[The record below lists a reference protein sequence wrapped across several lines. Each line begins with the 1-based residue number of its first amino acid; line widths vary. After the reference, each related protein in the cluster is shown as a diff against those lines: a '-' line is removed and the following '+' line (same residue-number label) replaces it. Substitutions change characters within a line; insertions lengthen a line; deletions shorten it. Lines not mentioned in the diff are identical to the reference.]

1 VTVWIKICGLTTPE
15 AVTAALDAGA
25 DAIGFVFAKSVR
37 QVSADV
43 ALRLAAPARGRALCV
58 AVTRHPSQQDIDE
71 IVSVFKPDVL
81 QTDSA
86 DLALLR
92 LPTQLELLPVMRGAG
107 GEAEAAGGVG
117 RRELTPMRGAGDGK
131 SAAGRGERGDQG
143 RGWDGGDD
151 GDELVVLLPPRLLF
165 EGLTSGAGVPC
176 DWTAAGRVAR
186 RTELVLAGGL
196 NPANV
201 AAAIAAVQ
209 PFGVDVSTGVE
220 VRPGVKS
227 PAEIMNFVRAARES
241 GAVCEVRV

>member
-1 VTVWIKICGLTTPE
+1 MTMWVKICGLTTPD
-15 AVTAALDAGA
+15 AVAAALDAGA

-58 AVTRHPSQQDIDE
+58 AVTRHPSQHDVDE

-81 QTDSA
+81 QTDST

-92 LPTQLELLPVMRGAG
+92 LPTQLELLPVMR
-107 GEAEAAGGVG
+107 V
-117 RRELTPMRGAGDGK
+117 AGDEK
-131 SAAGRGERGDQG
+131 SAAGRDERGDQG
-143 RGWDGGDD
+143 RGRAG
-151 GDELVVLLPPRLLF
+151 GDELVALPPRVLF

-176 DWTAAGRVAR
+176 DWSAAHRVAR
-186 RTELVLAGGL
+186 RTEVVLAGGL

-227 PAEIMNFVRAARES
+227 PAEIMNFVRVAREPK
-241 GAVCEVRV
+241 RRL

>member
-1 VTVWIKICGLTTPE
+1 
-15 AVTAALDAGA
+15 
-25 DAIGFVFAKSVR
+25 VFR
-37 QVSADV
+37 
-43 ALRLAAPARGRALCV
+43 
-58 AVTRHPSQQDIDE
+58 
-71 IVSVFKPDVL
+71 PDVL

-107 GEAEAAGGVG
+107 G
-117 RRELTPMRGAGDGK
+117 DG
-131 SAAGRGERGDQG
+131 
-143 RGWDGGDD
+143 
-151 GDELVVLLPPRLLF
+151 GDELVVLPPRLLF

-176 DWTAAGRVAR
+176 DWTAARRVAR

-227 PAEIMNFVRAARES
+227 PAEIMKFVRAARES
-241 GAVCEVRV
+241 GAVSEVRV

>member
-1 VTVWIKICGLTTPE
+1 MTVLIKICGLTTPE

-37 QVSADV
+37 QVSAEM

-107 GEAEAAGGVG
+107 DE
-117 RRELTPMRGAGDGK
+117 
-131 SAAGRGERGDQG
+131 
-143 RGWDGGDD
+143 D
-151 GDELVVLLPPRLLF
+151 GDELVVLPRRLLF

-176 DWTAAGRVAR
+176 DWSAAHRVAR

-227 PAEIMNFVRAARES
+227 PAEIMNFVRAAREPK
-241 GAVCEVRV
+241 RRL

>member
-1 VTVWIKICGLTTPE
+1 MTMWIKICGLTTPE
-15 AVTAALDAGA
+15 AVMAALDAGT

-37 QVSADV
+37 QVSPEA

-81 QTDSA
+81 QTDST

-92 LPTQLELLPVMRGAG
+92 LPTQLELLPV
-107 GEAEAAGGVG
+107 
-117 RRELTPMRGAGDGK
+117 LRGAGDR
-131 SAAGRGERGDQG
+131 SAAGRGERGEQV
-143 RGWDGGDD
+143 RGGDGGDD
-151 GDELVVLLPPRLLF
+151 GDELVVIPRRVLF
-165 EGLTSGAGVPC
+165 EGLMSGAGVPC
-176 DWTAAGRVAR
+176 DWTAARRVAR

-227 PAEIMNFVRAARES
+227 PAEIMNFVRAAREPS
-241 GAVCEVRV
+241 AVCEDRV